1 MARPDWLKQAVAAGR
16 EFHALKQDPTRHNLR
31 NLATMGLLLSL
42 IGGVVAGAPLVPWPV
57 VVVAGTFLVGCL
69 YFALF
74 ILVVHEASHD
84 MFLLHPDRQ
93 KQKRWNRFFGRL
105 FAAPFFTNY
114 DQHWEVGHTTHH
126 VRPCTDEDPQEDD
139 PETGRALLRTV
150 LILGLVPG
158 SVLFMNPSN
167 QYGPNPWLMVR
178 GVVTLVLGSV
188 LVGVLWSASAGLAV
202 FGGLQ
207 VLLLLT
213 RLKRTQEHGSGL
225 AQEPDFVLR
234 SRTYLYALAPLTS
247 PLNINYHFEHHANF
261 NVPWYLLPAYHRRLL
276 EVVPAAL
283 QPYIFH
289 RRYLDQAAGRFEAIP
304 DALRAEYGLERLP
317 EPQAAK

>member
-289 RRYLDQAAGRFEAIP
+289 RRYLDQAAGRFAAIP

-317 EPQAAK
+317 EARAAK